1 MTERAKWDKAID
13 YLLLAERVL
22 RKNGVDQGSEA
33 YIAIANALHECEE
46 ELYHAAME
54 DQAQIQDA

>member
-1 MTERAKWDKAID
+1 MTERANWDKAID
-13 YLLLAERVL
+13 HLLLAERVL

-33 YIAIANALHECEE
+33 YIAIANALHECEQ

>member
-1 MTERAKWDKAID
+1 MSKRAKWDKAID
-13 YLLLAERVL
+13 HLLLAERVL

-33 YIAIANALHECEE
+33 YIAIANALHECEQ